1 MIHDQRGERWAC
13 ADIWE
18 LQLLAPATSWCSAQ
32 APLACRV
39 GDLSSKNYE
48 LSALNSVNFE
58 YTDVDLPLKGSRSV
72 IGRSLVIEDL
82 AGNALSCANIVAV
95 KNQATPSPTN
105 PPTFPLGPGLALT
118 SMPALQPSRTP
129 SLATAAPLD
138 VERLHL
144 VFVGASS
151 LQPSIQ
157 TKLVR
162 MVGDSLG
169 LPSYSAVR
177 VATTAG
183 DQLGTSRRRQL
194 YDQTSLT
201 AAVQPQGVSSD
212 SKMTVAVDM
221 PAVLVKK
228 AGLVELTGRSMSII
242 DLDSAGLV
250 LVKAKYAPADGSE
263 AVYVDRRATEA
274 SCCGESLTLAHVCML
289 FVCMP
294 HVVCRVLACF
304 CMMHAAHCW
313 RTLHV
318 ARQF

>member
-1 MIHDQRGERWAC
+1 M
-13 ADIWE
+13 
-18 LQLLAPATSWCSAQ
+18 
-32 APLACRV
+32 
-39 GDLSSKNYE
+39 
-48 LSALNSVNFE
+48 
-58 YTDVDLPLKGSRSV
+58 PLKGSRSV

-105 PPTFPLGPGLALT
+105 PPAFPLGPGLALT

-151 LQPSIQ
+151 LQPTIQ

-169 LPSYSAVR
+169 LPYSAVR

-201 AAVQPQGVSSD
+201 AALQPQGVSSD

-242 DLDSAGLV
+242 DLDSTGLV
-250 LVKAKYAPADGSE
+250 LVKANYAPADGSA
-263 AVYVDRRATEA
+263 AVYVDRHA
-274 SCCGESLTLAHVCML
+274 SCANHAGARFHVVRLYAARLHAACCML
-289 FVCMP
+289 PNDARCM
-294 HVVCRVLACF
+294 LQA
-304 CMMHAAHCW
+304 HAVRCASALSALC
-313 RTLHV
+313 
-318 ARQF
+318 

>member
-250 LVKAKYAPADGSE
+250 LVKAKYAPADGSDP
-263 AVYVDRRATEA
+263 VYVDRHATPPA
-274 SCCGESLTLAHVCML
+274 VANHRRWRTFACCS
-289 FVCMP
+289 FVCRTW
-294 HVVCRVLACF
+294 CAACW
-304 CMMHAAHCW
+304 HAS
-313 RTLHV
+313 V
-318 ARQF
+318 